1 MNFEGLSVLLV
12 ESGDCFIVTEPACLK
27 VMMARVFREGAS
39 GLAER
44 EASFWGLVELWEE
57 DLAEELRRRD
67 GGG

>member
-1 MNFEGLSVLLV
+1 M
-12 ESGDCFIVTEPACLK
+12 
-27 VMMARVFREGAS
+27 
-39 GLAER
+39 AER

>member
-1 MNFEGLSVLLV
+1 MV
-12 ESGDCFIVTEPACLK
+12 ESGDCFIVVTVHVPRCLK
-27 VMMARVFREGAS
+27 VKMACAFREDAS

-67 GGG
+67 GG

>member
-1 MNFEGLSVLLV
+1 MV
-12 ESGDCFIVTEPACLK
+12 ESGDCSIVTVPACLK
-27 VMMARVFREGAS
+27 VMVARVIREGAS

>member
-1 MNFEGLSVLLV
+1 MV
-12 ESGDCFIVTEPACLK
+12 
-27 VMMARVFREGAS
+27 ARVFREGAS

-67 GGG
+67 RGG